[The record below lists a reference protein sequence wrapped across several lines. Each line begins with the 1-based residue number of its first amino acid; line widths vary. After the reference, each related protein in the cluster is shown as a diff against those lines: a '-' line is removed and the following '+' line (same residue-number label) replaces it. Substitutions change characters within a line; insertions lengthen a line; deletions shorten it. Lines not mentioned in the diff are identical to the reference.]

1 MDYKT
6 YNQLWYESLYE
17 GEEHALK
24 LGITKDRLELYQSFV
39 FNHYYDALLK
49 MFSRIDYF
57 LDLDWEEITNKY
69 LEHTKATA
77 WDLNDFCL
85 NFPSFFRNTYSDLEE
100 YFYELLDYEIA
111 EFFVYKDF
119 KPQSFE
125 SPIINPCHK
134 LLVLNYDIASW
145 IKEVEQT
152 DDQIL
157 RPKAESHALVIA
169 RNLDTNCPV
178 FTKLTPL
185 AIAIYNE
192 LNERPYNTQEALLEH
207 ILNKYQVPSEST
219 SLVVETYHS
228 LKNQSII
235 L

>member
-17 GEEHALK
+17 GEEHAGK
-24 LGITKDRLELYQSFV
+24 LGITNDRLELYQSFV

-69 LEHTKATA
+69 LEHTKASA

-85 NFPSFFRNTYSDLEE
+85 NFPSFFKEIYSNFED
-100 YFYELLDYEIA
+100 YFYELVEYEIA

-119 KPQSFE
+119 KPLSFE

-134 LLVLNYDIASW
+134 LLVFNYDIASW

-152 DDQIL
+152 DNQNL

-169 RNLDTNCPV
+169 RNLETNHPV

-185 AIAIYNE
+185 AMAIYNE
-192 LNERPYNTQEALLEH
+192 LNDRPYNTQEALLEH
-207 ILNKYQVPSEST
+207 VLSKYQIPTENT
-219 SLVVETYHS
+219 SQVVETYHS